1 MCVGSWI
8 LPNNSIIYY
17 FYILCYI
24 SATERPRRS
33 HKSFFYKRSQRKCK
47 PEKCYKNEMKIE
59 IKEKRGKNR
68 GISCWNFCEL
78 WQKSEMTQSVC
89 PTSVINPLWNQLEP
103 FPTPIP
109 FSVFCFPFSLFPF
122 PLPASQINTRRMRSC
137 TIWQLPERDSGC
149 LFPVPP
155 VALCPSLAKTGSTS
169 SYDSVWEFA
178 FPAQAGSVCGMHR
191 VWVQH
196 FVEHSQNTATPGPGG
211 TQEPSCEQDMDR
223 TETETETTT
232 MQMQMQSS
240 QN

>member
-1 MCVGSWI
+1 MLYICYWASSSE
-8 LPNNSIIYY
+8 PQII
-17 FYILCYI
+17 FL
-24 SATERPRRS
+24 
-33 HKSFFYKRSQRKCK
+33 HKRKRSQRKCK

-109 FSVFCFPFSLFPF
+109 FSVFCFPFSHSHCQRVKSIRAGCAPVQFDSCQSST
-122 PLPASQINTRRMRSC
+122 PAAFAGS
-137 TIWQLPERDSGC
+137 
-149 LFPVPP
+149 P
-155 VALCPSLAKTGSTS
+155 VALCPSLAPTGSTS
-169 SYDSVWEFA
+169 SYDSVWGFA
-178 FPAQAGSVCGMHR
+178 LPAQAGSVCVACTGYECNTLWSTSKTPQHR
-191 VWVQH
+191 DREAH
-196 FVEHSQNTATPGPGG
+196 RG